1 MSSQLYN
8 NHILQIHLSFC
19 GSLILEFVSRD
30 RLMLWNG
37 TDMVD
42 VDLQITDSDDDED
55 DHVDIVVYDD

>member
-1 MSSQLYN
+1 
-8 NHILQIHLSFC
+8 
-19 GSLILEFVSRD
+19 
-30 RLMLWNG
+30 MLWNG